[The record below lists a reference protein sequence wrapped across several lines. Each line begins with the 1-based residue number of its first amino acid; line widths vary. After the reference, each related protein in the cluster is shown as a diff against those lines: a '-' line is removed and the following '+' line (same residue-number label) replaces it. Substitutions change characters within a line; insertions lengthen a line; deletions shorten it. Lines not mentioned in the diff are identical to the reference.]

1 MNVKTNSIVSSN
13 GNDGVN
19 LIDGAIIPAESKLTV
34 NGNINLTGVSTV
46 GILSATNAVVSGI
59 VTATSFIGNGSQLT
73 NISTVSISK
82 SIALKYILS
91 DPPLRS

>member
-19 LIDGAIIPAESKLTV
+19 LIDGAIIPAGSKLTV
-34 NGNINLTGVSTV
+34 NGNINIAGVSTV

-59 VTATSFIGNGSQLT
+59 MTATSFIGNGSQLT
-73 NISTVSISK
+73 NIPTVSISK

>member
-13 GNDGVN
+13 GNDDVN
-19 LIDGAIIPAESKLTV
+19 LIDGAIIPTWSKLTV

-46 GILSATNAVVSGI
+46 GILSATNAIVSGV